1 MRDTHIFANF
11 VVAKSQSMD
20 KDKETMSSDNT
31 PRRARLG
38 IALSGGGA
46 RGFAHAG
53 ALAAIEEAGFK
64 PDIIAGVSAGS
75 IVAALYAAG
84 IGPKQFLEIFSKKS
98 FTKLVDFRPRGGGL
112 FSMQPFKKFL
122 EHNLGEY
129 KNLEELPIP
138 VYIGVTNFTD
148 GVPEEFH
155 TGAIADRVLASCA
168 IPITFAPVIINDTE
182 YVDGGVL
189 RNHPA
194 WIIRDKCDYLIGV
207 NVSPLTQKKRADSF
221 LSVAMRT
228 YNLWAKANQREDMA
242 LCDLNIA
249 PLEITHYGPFDL
261 RYINNVYMS
270 GYVHTRK
277 ALRDAGLWHSPLP
290 IK

>member
-1 MRDTHIFANF
+1 MRERHIFANF
-11 VVAKSQSMD
+11 VLAKSQSMD
-20 KDKETMSSDNT
+20 KERVTESSAT
-31 PRRARLG
+31 ASGRVRLG

-53 ALAAIEEAGFK
+53 ALAAIEEAGHK
-64 PDIIAGVSAGS
+64 PDVIAGVSAGS
-75 IVAALYAAG
+75 IVGTLYAAG
-84 IGPKQFLEIFSKKS
+84 IGPKQFLEVFSKKS
-98 FTKLVDFRPRGGGL
+98 FTRLVDFRPRGGGL
-112 FSMQPFKKFL
+112 FSMLPFKKFL
-122 EHNLGEY
+122 EANLGEY
-129 KNLEELPIP
+129 RNLEDLPIP

-155 TGAIADRVLASCA
+155 TGPIAERVMASCA
-168 IPITFAPVIINDTE
+168 IPITFPPVIINDTE

-228 YNLWAKANQREDMA
+228 YNLWAKANQRHDMA
-242 LCDLNIA
+242 LCDLNVA

-277 ALRDAGLWHSPLP
+277 ALRDAGLWQNPLP

>member
-1 MRDTHIFANF
+1 ME
-11 VVAKSQSMD
+11 
-20 KDKETMSSDNT
+20 KETKSSAAESG
-31 PRRARLG
+31 RIRLG
-38 IALSGGGA
+38 IAMSGGGA

-53 ALAAIEEAGFK
+53 ALAAIEEAGHK

-84 IGPKQFLEIFSKKS
+84 IGPKQFLDIFSKKS
-98 FTKLVDFRPRGGGL
+98 FKKLVDFRPHSGGL

-122 EHNLGEY
+122 ESYLGEY
-129 KNLEELPIP
+129 KNLEDLPIP

-148 GVPEEFH
+148 GISEEFH
-155 TGAIADRVLASCA
+155 TGPIAERVLASCS
-168 IPITFAPVIINDTE
+168 IPITFPPVIINDKE

-228 YNLWAKANQREDMA
+228 YNLWAKANQRDDMA

-277 ALRDAGLWHSPLP
+277 ALRDAGLWQNPLP

>member
-1 MRDTHIFANF
+1 
-11 VVAKSQSMD
+11 MD
-20 KDKETMSSDNT
+20 KEKVTES
-31 PRRARLG
+31 PVAEPVRARLG

-53 ALAAIEEAGFK
+53 ALAAIEEAGHK
-64 PDIIAGVSAGS
+64 PDILAGVSAGS
-75 IVAALYAAG
+75 IVATLYSAG
-84 IGPKQFLEIFSKKS
+84 IGPKQFLDIFSKKS
-98 FTKLVDFRPRGGGL
+98 FKKLVDFRPRGGGL
-112 FSMQPFKKFL
+112 FSMQPFKKFM
-122 EHNLGEY
+122 ERNLGGFQ
-129 KNLEELPIP
+129 NLEDLPIP
-138 VYIGVTNFTD
+138 TYIGVTNFSE
-148 GVPEEFH
+148 GIPEEFH
-155 TGAIADRVLASCA
+155 TGSISESVLASCS
-168 IPITFAPVIINDTE
+168 IPITFPPVVINGTE

-207 NVSPLTQKKRADSF
+207 NVSPLTPKKRADSF

-228 YNLWAKANQREDMA
+228 YNLWAKANQRDDMA

-277 ALRDAGLWHSPLP
+277 ALRDAGLWQNPLP